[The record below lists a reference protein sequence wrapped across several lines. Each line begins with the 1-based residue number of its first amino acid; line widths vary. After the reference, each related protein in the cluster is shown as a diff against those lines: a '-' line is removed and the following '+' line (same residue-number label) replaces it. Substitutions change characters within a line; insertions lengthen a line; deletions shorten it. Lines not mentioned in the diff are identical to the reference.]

1 MRTGWRQFWW
11 PEWNRRFVIR
21 LALVAA
27 GAWLLFSQLLL
38 PLRIRGA
45 SMEPAYHDGGVN
57 FCFRWRYALQ
67 SPRRFDVVAVRLAG
81 TRVMLLKR
89 VLALPGETVAFH
101 QGRLLVDG
109 RPVAEPQTV
118 RTGGEWELPPRRV
131 APGRLFVAGDNRSMP
146 IDQHVL
152 GEADLDRIAGAPVW

>member
-21 LALVAA
+21 LTLVAA
-27 GAWLLFSQLLL
+27 GTWLLFGQVLL

-57 FCFRWRYALQ
+57 FCFRWRYAWQ
-67 SPRRFDVVAVRLAG
+67 PPRRFDVVAIRLAG

-101 QGRLLVDG
+101 QGHLLVDD
-109 RPVAEPQTV
+109 RPVAEPQSV
-118 RTGGEWELPPRRV
+118 LTGGDWELPPRWV

-152 GEADLDRIAGAPVW
+152 GEAELDRIAGAPVW

>member
-27 GAWLLFSQLLL
+27 GAWLLFGQVLL

-57 FCFRWRYALQ
+57 FCFRWCYALQ
-67 SPRRFDVVAVRLAG
+67 PPRRFDVVAVRLAG

-101 QGRLLVDG
+101 RGRLLVDG

-118 RTGGEWELPPRRV
+118 LTGGDWELPPRRV
-131 APGRLFVAGDNRSMP
+131 APGRLFVAGDNRAMP

-152 GEADLDRIAGAPVW
+152 GEAELDRIAGAPVW

>member
-1 MRTGWRQFWW
+1 MRERWRQFWW

-21 LALVAA
+21 LALVAV

-57 FCFRWRYALQ
+57 FCFRWRYALHP
-67 SPRRFDVVAVRLAG
+67 PRRFDVVAVRLAG

-109 RPVAEPQTV
+109 QPVAEPQTV
-118 RTGGEWELPPRRV
+118 LTGGDWELPPRRV
-131 APGRLFVAGDNRSMP
+131 APGRLFVAGDNRGMP

-152 GEADLDRIAGAPVW
+152 GEAELDRIAGAPVW